1 LILSIFYSAPPP
13 SGNQPVIIEQ
23 KKSNTCCIVTITAIS
38 LCVVVP
44 IIIVVALFA
53 TAGAPPVP
61 KYNMNICQPNSPAQ
75 FSTGGET
82 WTADDVAH
90 PLFGE
95 MDPALADNSFV
106 LHTPNLFNGNGDFD
120 FPMNGPP
127 APLAATDCTF
137 KVTPA
142 NSAEKIYIM
151 GFPNV
156 GVNMHPNKYITD
168 LTTDMDC
175 GETYLSING
184 VQKCGMVDMMSQDA
198 MALMTP
204 LEFNAGESVE
214 FTLKTVDN
222 ADANFGFGFMIFT
235 GTEAPGGPARSIY
248 TTKAF

>member
-1 LILSIFYSAPPP
+1 M
-13 SGNQPVIIEQ
+13 VIEQ

-53 TAGAPPVP
+53 TAAGPPVP
-61 KYNMNICQPNSPAQ
+61 KFYMNICQPNSPAH

-95 MDPALADNSFV
+95 MDPAERANFFS
-106 LHTPNLFNGNGDFD
+106 LHTPNLFDGNGDFD
-120 FPMNGPP
+120 FPIDGPP
-127 APLAATDCTF
+127 ANLAATDCTF
-137 KVTPA
+137 IMTPA
-142 NSAEKIYIM
+142 DATEKIYITGM
-151 GFPNV
+151 PNI

-168 LTTDMDC
+168 LTTDMTDC

-184 VQKCGMVDMMSQDA
+184 VRKCGMVDMMSPDA

-214 FTLKTVDN
+214 IILKTVDN
-222 ADANFGFGFMIFT
+222 AEANFGLFGFAIFT
-235 GTEAPGGPARSIY
+235 GTSSPHGPSRSIDY
-248 TTKAF
+248 SRTF